1 MPEGPLRRSRKPA
14 QGRSVPL
21 TPSPEPVWIVGPVTW
36 DEVVRDRVER
46 VPGGTALYTARA
58 SEALGIRAHILTAA
72 GPDADLDAFRGH
84 ASHIVAADTLTL
96 RHEFPAGER
105 VQSPL
110 QPTGRTLVPSDVP
123 TDWPEPATLLLAPL
137 LAEDIDV
144 TAFIDD
150 YPTAEVGLLAQ
161 GLQRAVLPDQRIAH
175 RAQPSSV
182 LVDAAR
188 PNVTIFLSAEET
200 RLWPAGAIEHL
211 AARAARVIVTRGPD
225 GARIVSRTGVREV
238 PPVPA
243 DPVDP
248 TGAGDVFAAAF
259 ILGLRAG
266 EEFAG
271 RLAAACAAA
280 ACEVHG
286 PGVLPSLTEIED
298 RFHPASNAVSGQV
311 ADGGQPA

>member
-1 MPEGPLRRSRKPA
+1 M
-14 QGRSVPL
+14 PL
-21 TPSPEPVWIVGPVTW
+21 TPSPEPVWIVAPVTW
-36 DEVVRDRVER
+36 DEVVRDHTER

-58 SEALGIRAHILTAA
+58 SEALGIQAQVLTLA
-72 GPDADLDAFRGH
+72 GRDADLAALEGH
-84 ASHIVAADTLTL
+84 RRHVVAAETLTL
-96 RHEFPAGER
+96 RHEFPDGER
-105 VQSPL
+105 VQSLL
-110 QPTGRTLVPSDVP
+110 QPPGRTLVPADAP
-123 TDWPEPATLLLAPL
+123 RDWPEPATLLLAPL
-137 LAEDIDV
+137 LAEDVDV

-150 YPTAEVGLLAQ
+150 YPLAEIGLLAQ

-188 PNVTIFLSAEET
+188 PNVTIFLSEEET

-211 AARAARVIVTRGPD
+211 AARTARVVVTRGAH
-225 GARIVSRTGVREV
+225 GARIVSRGGAREIA
-238 PPVPA
+238 PAPV

-280 ACEVHG
+280 ACEVRG

-298 RFHPASNAVSGQV
+298 RFHPASEAAGGDV
-311 ADGGQPA
+311 ADGGRPA